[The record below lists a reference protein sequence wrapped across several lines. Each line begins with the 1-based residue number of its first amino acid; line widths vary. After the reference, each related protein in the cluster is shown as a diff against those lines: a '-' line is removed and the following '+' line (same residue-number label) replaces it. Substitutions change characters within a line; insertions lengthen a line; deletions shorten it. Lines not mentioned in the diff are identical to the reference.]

1 MHSIYILTFFLAII
15 FRKEDDGNNLKQV
28 NHMVTVSFDHNGKKC
43 AAKISYGNRNGKK
56 YYWADVID
64 KTIQTEL
71 GQTFTFVNNDSY
83 NLSCLTP
90 ITAENRKAIAFLRR
104 KIIQIFL
111 HNSLQVQDGGFFQ
124 N

>member
-1 MHSIYILTFFLAII
+1 
-15 FRKEDDGNNLKQV
+15 
-28 NHMVTVSFDHNGKKC
+28 MVTVSFDHNGKKY
-43 AAKISYGNRNGKK
+43 AAKITYANRNGKK

-64 KTIQTEL
+64 KNVQKEL
-71 GQTFTFVNNDSY
+71 GQTFTFVNNDAY

-90 ITAENRKAIAFLRR
+90 VTVENRRAIAFLRR

-111 HNSLQVQDGGFFQ
+111 HNRLQVNEGGFLQ